1 MAFAAVSEIEKP
13 FTPGGFASDM
23 DSDTYA
29 ESSCALMRVV
39 LFPDSGG
46 VALVC
51 RGEVLQSTLPE
62 IVWLCPST
70 ITVVLVATGVELG
83 AEAGSPF
90 FVEQAAAIVPTNK
103 SAAAPRT
110 RAQRG

>member
-1 MAFAAVSEIEKP
+1 
-13 FTPGGFASDM
+13 M

-51 RGEVLQSTLPE
+51 RGEVLQSTFAE

-70 ITVVLVATGVELG
+70 STVVLVATVVELG
-83 AEAGSPF
+83 AEAGVPSF
-90 FVEQAAAIVPTNK
+90 EEQAAATVPANK

-110 RAQRG
+110 RAERG